1 MYKGKCIILAVHR
14 DSTHYNQEIQ
24 VTCYSIDGIRP
35 VVDPSAFVHP
45 SADLIGDV
53 IIGAG

>member
-1 MYKGKCIILAVHR
+1 MP
-14 DSTHYNQEIQ
+14 
-24 VTCYSIDGIRP
+24 CYSIDGLVP

-53 IIGAG
+53 WVGRVSPTAVMEPPMFGVMEPATGG